1 MSGLLKITAIGHI
14 GATPTVS
21 TMPSGD
27 TVVNFSLAVAENHKD
42 LPEWFKCHAYGDI
55 ADIISDL
62 CQKGTQVYV
71 EAGYKSTKWV
81 DRKNTHHSSFELR
94 IQKITVLNKGKPKSN
109 NTQTKSNND
118 TAASEEKIS
127 QAQRQIESVNATG
140 GFVG

>member
-1 MSGLLKITAIGHI
+1 MSGLLKITAIGHL

-27 TVVNFSLAVAENHKD
+27 TVVNLSLAVAENHKD

-71 EAGYKSTKWV
+71 EAGYKPTKWV
-81 DRKNTHHSSFELR
+81 DRKDTHHSSFELR
-94 IQKITVLNKGKPKSN
+94 IQKITVLNKGKPKIN
-109 NTQTKSNND
+109 NTQTQSNNAED
-118 TAASEEKIS
+118 VS
-127 QAQRQIESVNATG
+127 QKKELLINDQIESVNASG
-140 GFVG
+140 GFIE